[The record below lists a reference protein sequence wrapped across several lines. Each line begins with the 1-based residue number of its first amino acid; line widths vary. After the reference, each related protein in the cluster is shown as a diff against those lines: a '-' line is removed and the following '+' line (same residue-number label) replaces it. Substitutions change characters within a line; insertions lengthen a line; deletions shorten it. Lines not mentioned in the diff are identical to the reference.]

1 MTTSSTTGNIA
12 VKTTVQITQLADY
25 LQTSNSKS
33 RLSHQKPSG
42 QTPLKAPR
50 STPNLNQFY
59 FVNSLII
66 KYFSTV
72 NF

>member
-42 QTPLKAPR
+42 QTPL
-50 STPNLNQFY
+50 
-59 FVNSLII
+59 
-66 KYFSTV
+66 
-72 NF
+72 